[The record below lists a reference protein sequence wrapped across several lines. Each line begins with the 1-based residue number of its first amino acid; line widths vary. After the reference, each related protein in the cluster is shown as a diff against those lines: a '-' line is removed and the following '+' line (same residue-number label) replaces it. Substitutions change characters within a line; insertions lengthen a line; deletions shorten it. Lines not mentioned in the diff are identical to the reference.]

1 MVFESLF
8 LKFLLQA
15 GADGKAEGRVTM
27 LQPCRCCWSPGAWS
41 YGILLRPAWR
51 PQCPSLTARVVF
63 RQCRLFYEDKEMVR
77 KYACI
82 CFSLKTNKQPP
93 QTNKQTNPYYFPEF
107 LTHSCNWSLS
117 LAGFGCT
124 QKSPGIFSGW
134 AGMLFLLVASL
145 PCKHFFLFSCI
156 YLFVQTH
163 SNPSV
168 YLCMCA
174 LMSSRS
180 YSFHPCK
187 IV

>member
-1 MVFESLF
+1 MHVYA
-8 LKFLLQA
+8 FLLKQ
-15 GADGKAEGRVTM
+15 
-27 LQPCRCCWSPGAWS
+27 
-41 YGILLRPAWR
+41 
-51 PQCPSLTARVVF
+51 
-63 RQCRLFYEDKEMVR
+63 
-77 KYACI
+77 
-82 CFSLKTNKQPP
+82 TNNP
-93 QTNKQTNPYYFPEF
+93 NKQTNPYYFPEF

-168 YLCMCA
+168 YLCMSA

-187 IV
+187 IVWGWYKSSKYLARGNGLGWMNGSCEWRRPWQPWSHRCETRRAEAMPLCPKAA